1 MKPIEIEY
9 ETVVFMK
16 KTLEDKLR
24 ERKSTAKY
32 MVSDKDSSMKLVE
45 EVLDECKDTLAGRRI
60 WRNGKSR
67 TATKVIESCNW
78 LGATGTRRGDRPE
91 TRRGDRRIVR
101 SYLISAEISGNAF
114 FGPVPYFQKNF

>member
-32 MVSDKDSSMKLVE
+32 MCQIKIL
-45 EVLDECKDTLAGRRI
+45 L
-60 WRNGKSR
+60 
-67 TATKVIESCNW
+67 
-78 LGATGTRRGDRPE
+78 
-91 TRRGDRRIVR
+91 
-101 SYLISAEISGNAF
+101 
-114 FGPVPYFQKNF
+114 